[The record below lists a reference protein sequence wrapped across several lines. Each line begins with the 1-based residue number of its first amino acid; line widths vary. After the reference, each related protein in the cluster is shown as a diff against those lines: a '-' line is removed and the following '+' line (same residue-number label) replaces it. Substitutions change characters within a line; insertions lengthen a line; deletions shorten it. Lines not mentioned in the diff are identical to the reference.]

1 MKWFDILK
9 NRGWGS
15 LSPLTEDIKHEREE
29 ELLEIPKIESNKGQ
43 KNISYKP
50 KSKKLKRKKKDIR
63 RKTSRDTSG
72 PVGEET
78 KDLNLQELRS
88 QLMRESRGHHSKLA
102 DNVTRLAAKARED
115 SRKQVY
121 YLGRIRRLIR
131 MAQIPEVK
139 RK

>member
-9 NRGWGS
+9 NRSWGS
-15 LSPLTEDIKHEREE
+15 LKPLTEDIKHEREE
-29 ELLEIPKIESNKGQ
+29 ESLEVPEADTPIDAPKITDYRG
-43 KNISYKP
+43 
-50 KSKKLKRKKKDIR
+50 KSKSKISAKTRPKRDKSD
-63 RKTSRDTSG
+63 G

-78 KDLNLQELRS
+78 KDLNIRELRS

-115 SRKQVY
+115 SRNQVY

>member
-9 NRGWGS
+9 NRSWGS
-15 LSPLTEDIKHEREE
+15 LKPLTEDIKHEREE
-29 ELLEIPKIESNKGQ
+29 EPLEVPEADTPIDAPKLTDYRG
-43 KNISYKP
+43 
-50 KSKKLKRKKKDIR
+50 KSKSKISAKARSKRDKPD
-63 RKTSRDTSG
+63 G

-78 KDLNLQELRS
+78 KDLNIRELRS

>member
-15 LSPLTEDIKHEREE
+15 LRPLTEDIKEE
-29 ELLEIPKIESNKGQ
+29 KESLEIPKITPNKGQ

-50 KSKKLKRKKKDIR
+50 KSKLKRKRKDIGLKNR
-63 RKTSRDTSG
+63 EDTSG

-78 KDLNLQELRS
+78 KDLNLQRLRS

-102 DNVTRLAAKARED
+102 DDVTRLAAKARED